1 MAAQAQDARAEA
13 DRLESVSAAER
24 ERTAEARTDVED
36 ALRKADRL
44 DPNTGGRRVAD
55 TGARRAA
62 DDASSDGVV
71 GDRGVADDDVR
82 GTGRNVR
89 DDGARD
95 DLGRED
101 VRRDDVR
108 RDDVR
113 RDDVRRDDVDP
124 TVEERNTDPDPRRS
138 AR

>member
-13 DRLESVSAAER
+13 DRLESVSAEER

-55 TGARRAA
+55 TGARRAT
-62 DDASSDGVV
+62 DDASADVV
-71 GDRGVADDDVR
+71 ADRGVADDDVR
-82 GTGRNVR
+82 GTGRDVR
-89 DDGARD
+89 DDGVGD
-95 DLGRED
+95 DLG
-101 VRRDDVR
+101 

-124 TVEERNTDPDPRRS
+124 TIEERNTDPRRS